1 MKVLVLGGSGM
12 LGHKATAELAGR
24 FPTVVTS
31 RAPLPALVTGPAHN
45 VAGVDATSF
54 DAVRRVIEE
63 QRPAAVLNC
72 IGIIKQA
79 AAATMPIPSI
89 EINALFPHR
98 VAEVCR
104 SIGTRLIHISTDC
117 VFSGRKG
124 MYREEDFPDAGDL
137 YGRTKLLG
145 EVAGEGSLTLRTS
158 IIGREL
164 AGASGLIEWFLS
176 NRGGEVA
183 GYSEAVFSGLTTA
196 ELSRVIA
203 HVIEQHPDLTGV
215 YHVSAEPISKLR
227 LLELANAAFGA
238 NVRISPSSELRIDR
252 SLDSSRFRA
261 ATGWSPP
268 TWETMIREMAADPI
282 PYDEWRASLES

>member
-12 LGHKATAELAGR
+12 LGHRATAELAGH
-24 FPTVVTS
+24 FLTMATS
-31 RAPLPALVTGPAHN
+31 RAPLPPAVAGRVHN
-45 VAGVDATSF
+45 VAGIDATTF
-54 DAVRRVIEE
+54 EAVRKVLEE
-63 QRPAAVLNC
+63 QRPETVLNC

-104 SIGTRLIHISTDC
+104 SIGARLIHISTDC

-124 MYREEDFPDAGDL
+124 MYREGDFPDADDL
-137 YGRTKLLG
+137 YGRTKFLG
-145 EVAGEGSLTLRTS
+145 EVGGEGALTLRTS

-196 ELSRVIA
+196 ELSRVIVR
-203 HVIEQHPDLTGV
+203 VIEQHPDLTGV

-238 NVRISPSSELRIDR
+238 NVRISPSSALRIDR

-261 ATGWSPP
+261 ATGWLPP
-268 TWETMIREMAADPI
+268 TWEAMIREMAADPT
-282 PYDEWRASLES
+282 PYDEWRASLEA

>member
-12 LGHKATAELAGR
+12 LGHKATAELAGH
-24 FPTVVTS
+24 FPTAVTS
-31 RAPLPALVTGPAHN
+31 RAPLPAAVTGRAHN

-54 DAVRRVIEE
+54 EAVREVLEE
-63 QRPAAVLNC
+63 QRPEAVLNC

-89 EINALFPHR
+89 EINSLFPHR

-104 SIGTRLIHISTDC
+104 AIGARLIHISTDC
-117 VFSGRKG
+117 VFSGLKG

-145 EVAGEGSLTLRTS
+145 EVGGEGVLTLRTS

-176 NRGGEVA
+176 KRGGEVA
-183 GYSEAVFSGLTTA
+183 GYSEAIFSGLTTA
-196 ELSRVIA
+196 ELSRVIVR
-203 HVIEQHPDLTGV
+203 VIKQHPDLAGV

-238 NVRISPSSELRIDR
+238 NVRISPSPELRIDR

-261 ATGWSPP
+261 ATGWLPP
-268 TWETMIREMAADPI
+268 TWEAMIREMAADPT
-282 PYDEWRASLES
+282 PYDEWRAPLES

>member
-12 LGHKATAELAGR
+12 LGHKATAELASH

-31 RAPLPALVTGPAHN
+31 RAPLPPAVVGRAEN

-54 DAVRRVIEE
+54 DAVREVIEA
-63 QRPAAVLNC
+63 QRPDTVLNC

-104 SIGTRLIHISTDC
+104 SIGARLIHISTDC
-117 VFSGRKG
+117 VFAGRKG

-145 EVAGEGSLTLRTS
+145 EVAGEEALTLRTS

-164 AGASGLIEWFLS
+164 AGASGLMEWFLS
-176 NRGGEVA
+176 NRGGEVS
-183 GYSEAVFSGLTTA
+183 GYSEAVFSGVTTA
-196 ELSRVIA
+196 ELSRVIVR
-203 HVIEQHPDLTGV
+203 VIEEHSDLAGV

-227 LLELANAAFGA
+227 LLELANAAFGS
-238 NVRISPSSELRIDR
+238 NVRISPSSALRIDR

-268 TWETMIREMAADPI
+268 TWEAMIREMAADPT